1 MSRGTDQD
9 KVEKGKDKMI
19 QDKLLISDIKKVS
32 VSKAYHVLSK
42 CGYESE
48 SYNVSDKGEQI
59 GLSSRWNESHMLLSN

>member
-32 VSKAYHVLSK
+32 VSKAYRGM
-42 CGYESE
+42 C
-48 SYNVSDKGEQI
+48 
-59 GLSSRWNESHMLLSN
+59 